1 MRYVAILPGTAH
13 EGTDLPAGIDIPEE
27 VAKSDEQIRGHF
39 AGHVADVESYDIR
52 RETRGDVVH
61 VTSER
66 RPATPGEEGA
76 RPGETGRLTR
86 DAIRSTRRVRTTHA
100 PRPEAQENALS
111 KFVTFE
117 EVCFKSREL
126 LLKALAEL
134 GYPET
139 KIEEGE
145 ALHLNGY
152 RGDRRGETAEIV
164 IRREHLT
171 SASNDLG
178 FRRTDAGYVVVI
190 SEYDTRALRRGRF
203 VTDLSVAYNHCVVE
217 AVKTRVRGSS
227 QTRTLGRTR
236 VTS

>member
-1 MRYVAILPGTAH
+1 MRYVAILPGTAR
-13 EGTDLPAGIDIPEE
+13 A
-27 VAKSDEQIRGHF
+27 
-39 AGHVADVESYDIR
+39 
-52 RETRGDVVH
+52 RGDY
-61 VTSER
+61 T
-66 RPATPGEEGA
+66 
-76 RPGETGRLTR
+76 TGRLTR
-86 DAIRSTRRVRTTHA
+86 DAIRSTRPLRTTHA

-117 EVCFKSREL
+117 GVCFKSREL

-152 RGDRRGETAEIV
+152 RGDRRQETAEIV

-178 FRRTDAGYVVVI
+178 FRRTTDAGYVVVI

-203 VTDLSVAYNHCVVE
+203 VTDL
-217 AVKTRVRGSS
+217 RRRLQPQRRRGR
-227 QTRTLGRTR
+227 QDARARQLPDAHPEGRTR
-236 VTS
+236 VTSVRF